1 MKMTK
6 ILALT
11 AVSGA
16 TALTAEILSLGNMV

>member
-6 ILALT
+6 MMAMA
-11 AVSGA
+11 AVAGA